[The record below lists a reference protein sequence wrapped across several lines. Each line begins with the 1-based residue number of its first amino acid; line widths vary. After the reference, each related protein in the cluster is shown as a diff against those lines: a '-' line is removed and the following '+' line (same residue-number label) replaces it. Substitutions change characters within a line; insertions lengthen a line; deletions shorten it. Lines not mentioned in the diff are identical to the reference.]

1 MGGDAGRSVIR
12 FVAAR
17 MVRLGVTMLVCS
29 VVVYGALYLAPGG
42 VLSAITGGRLL
53 SKADQAQ
60 IVAQYHLDDPLALRY
75 MTWLGH
81 ALTGDLGRSL
91 VSRQPVVDF
100 IGPRIETT
108 ALLVAYGAVLIVVV
122 GVGSGL
128 LAATRRGAVDGI
140 VVAATGASAA
150 VPSFVAAA
158 FLVAVFAVALGIFP
172 TFGSGSGRIGDR
184 ILHLTLPAVALALAS
199 IGYVSRVTRSVVLEE
214 QNRDHVQTAIAR
226 GFTRPR
232 VLGAHVVRNSL
243 VPITTTVGVTIAGL
257 IAGSVVVERIFALDG
272 LGSLLLTAIDQKDYA
287 VVQAVTLILVAS
299 FVALNAVVDLLYP
312 VLDPRIGRGSAW

>member
-1 MGGDAGRSVIR
+1 MIR

-17 MVRLGVTMLVCS
+17 MVRLVVTMLVCS

-42 VLSAITGGRLL
+42 VISAITGGRLL
-53 SKADQAQ
+53 SKEDQAQ
-60 IVAQYHLDDPLALRY
+60 LVAQYHLDDPLALRY
-75 MTWLGH
+75 ATWLGH

-172 TFGSGSGRIGDR
+172 TFGSGSGSGSIGDR
-184 ILHLTLPAVALALAS
+184 IVHLTLPAVALALAS

-257 IAGSVVVERIFALDG
+257 IAGSVIVERVFALDG

-299 FVALNAVVDLLYP
+299 FVVLNAVVDLLYP
-312 VLDPRIGRGSAW
+312 VLDPRIGRGPAW